1 MHLLMDLIFAL
12 AGSAAATLT
21 LLVVMRYC
29 WRRDKPLQE
38 P

>member
-1 MHLLMDLIFAL
+1 MHLVMYLIFAS

-21 LLVVMRYC
+21 LLVVIRYF
-29 WRRDKPLQE
+29 WRRDKTLQE

>member
-1 MHLLMDLIFAL
+1 MNLGMYLIFAS
-12 AGSAAATLT
+12 AGSAAATLS

>member
-1 MHLLMDLIFAL
+1 MHILIYLIFAS
-12 AGSAAATLT
+12 AASAAATLT
-21 LLVVMRYC
+21 LLVVIRYC